1 MKEYSD
7 YIQTTRTYLKRYNQ
21 FKATIENL
29 QDDIDGLKQAI
40 EHDVAAPISRYG
52 DEPGGGTPELNVVE
66 AAAARH
72 AAMNKRI
79 AEAQAS
85 IDSISRIIR
94 KVDRALGALPDEDKR
109 LIVGHYIDRKSWRQL
124 GREEYLTEEW
134 ACEKARRAV
143 KEMSFTI
150 FAKQDE
156 QQELRFVFF
165 E

>member
-1 MKEYSD
+1 MKEYND

-29 QDDIDGLKQAI
+29 EDDIEGLEKQI
-40 EHDVAAPISRYG
+40 ELDVAAPISKYG
-52 DEPGGGTPELNVVE
+52 GMPGGGTPELNAVE

-72 AAMNKRI
+72 EQINRRI
-79 AEAQAS
+79 QKDKAS
-85 IDSISRIIR
+85 IDNISRIIR
-94 KVDRALGALPDEDKR
+94 KVDRALGVLKEEDR
-109 LIVGHYIDRKSWRQL
+109 QLITGHYFDRKSWRQL
-124 GREEYLTEEW
+124 GMEMYLTEEW

-150 FAKQDE
+150 FANAPT
-156 QQELRFVFF
+156 QEKLQFVFF